1 MTELE
6 WLNYF
11 DDEGRIEN
19 SKEIRYKIFSGVT
32 ELQCLIFLANILMN
46 YAIRV
51 SSNLF
56 AAKCGNSFW
65 DTILGNRLKWRGK
78 SCATVK

>member
-32 ELQCLIFLANILMN
+32 EL
-46 YAIRV
+46 
-51 SSNLF
+51 
-56 AAKCGNSFW
+56 
-65 DTILGNRLKWRGK
+65 
-78 SCATVK
+78 